1 MSNYPEA
8 LKFESELIW
17 LLDPLDDYPWVREVY
32 TEFTSP
38 VEITQSR
45 RSEIELGH
53 KLIGYGV
60 LKQNITDASVDP
72 FDGKKYYTRRIFV
85 IRDDDYKAY
94 ESYDY
99 FPTEA
104 VDPLTVKV
112 GSQGLSPKVKSQ
124 IAVRIPV
131 PILRKLIICSRK
143 TGMNQTDVVIA
154 ALTKYFETESE
165 ITPNQRLDRLEK
177 RVSILENKK

>member
-1 MSNYPEA
+1 MSDHREA

-17 LLDPLDDYPWVREVY
+17 LVDNLDDYPWVREVY

-38 VEITQSR
+38 TKITQSQ

-53 KLIGYGV
+53 KLIGYSIW
-60 LKQNITDASVDP
+60 KQNTTEAFIDP
-72 FDGKKYYTRRIFV
+72 FNSTKYYGRRIFV

-154 ALTKYFETESE
+154 ALTKYFETENE
-165 ITPNQRLDRLEK
+165 MLPNQRLDSLEK
-177 RVSILENKK
+177 RVSRLEGKK

>member
-1 MSNYPEA
+1 MSDHREV
-8 LKFESELIW
+8 LKSESELIW
-17 LLDPLDDYPWVREVY
+17 LVDNLDDYPWVREVF
-32 TEFTSP
+32 TEFASP
-38 VEITQSR
+38 TEITQAR

-53 KLIGYGV
+53 KLIGYG
-60 LKQNITDASVDP
+60 LWKQNTTEAFIDP
-72 FDGKKYYTRRIFV
+72 FDGDKYYPRRIFI

-165 ITPNQRLDRLEK
+165 IPPNQRLDRLEK
-177 RVSILENKK
+177 RVSILESKK